1 MTALDSLS
9 FKSYQI
15 ITTSLSVT
23 PLPCSVAVMWMEGS
37 RFPTPSPPTSSA
49 TLWTAGAADC
59 SLSWDSGWSSW
70 PGERTLNK
78 QGAWTSSQCYI
89 MESWCYQLSLYRV
102 AGQVGQGRG
111 PRRNREHGLASQL
124 SNSIMEWWQGVCKQ
138 RSRVY
143 SVIREERENCS
154 DKNILSYITLRM
166 WHCGFQSGLMLIIL
180 LWSHDAVC
188 VSHDFCGYFWLV

>member
-15 ITTSLSVT
+15 ITTSLSIM
-23 PLPCSVAVMWMEGS
+23 PLRCSVAAMWMEGS
-37 RFPTPSPPTSSA
+37 RFPTLSPPTSSA

-70 PGERTLNK
+70 PGERTSNK

-89 MESWCYQLSLYRV
+89 MESWYYQLSLYRV
-102 AGQVGQGRG
+102 AGQVGQGKG

-124 SNSIMEWWQGVCKQ
+124 SNSIMEWWQGACKQ
-138 RSRVY
+138 QSRVY
-143 SVIREERENCS
+143 SIISKQER
-154 DKNILSYITLRM
+154 TV
-166 WHCGFQSGLMLIIL
+166 
-180 LWSHDAVC
+180 LW
-188 VSHDFCGYFWLV
+188 